1 MFSSAFICPVCR
13 EALVREE
20 GVCRCK
26 NGHSYDVS
34 RYGYVNLLLSQQS
47 GSKRHGDDGMMV
59 RARRDFLNGGSYQ
72 PLLDMIVSAALE
84 RVEEPVS
91 VLDAGC
97 GEGWYLAGLAAEMDR
112 REMSYAAAGIDISRE
127 ALRYASD
134 RGSFELAVASA
145 FRMPVRDGDFDLL
158 LNIFSPRADGE
169 FYRVLKPGGTL
180 LCASPLARHLYGLKE
195 ALYEHPYENEEDDTT
210 PEGFRLENRLE
221 LKYVLHVEGSD
232 VENLFRMTPYYYK
245 TGAEDQK
252 KLCGL
257 GELTT
262 EVQFALTV
270 YRKE

>member
-13 EALVREE
+13 QPLVRSGEAY
-20 GVCRCK
+20 RCE

-34 RYGYVNLLLSQQS
+34 RYGYVNLLLSRQS
-47 GSKRHGDDGMMV
+47 GNKRHGDDGRMV

-127 ALRYASD
+127 ALRYAAN
-134 RGSFELAVASA
+134 RGNFELAVASA

-158 LNIFSPRADGE
+158 LNVFSPRAEKE
-169 FYRVLKPGGTL
+169 FARVLRPGGTL
-180 LCASPLARHLYGLKE
+180 LCATPLARHLYGLKE
-195 ALYEHPYENEEDDTT
+195 ILYEHPYENEAEDEQM
-210 PEGFRLENRLE
+210 EGFRLEDRLE
-221 LKYVLHVEGSD
+221 LKYTIHVEGPD

-257 GELTT
+257 GGLTT

-270 YRKE
+270 YRKI